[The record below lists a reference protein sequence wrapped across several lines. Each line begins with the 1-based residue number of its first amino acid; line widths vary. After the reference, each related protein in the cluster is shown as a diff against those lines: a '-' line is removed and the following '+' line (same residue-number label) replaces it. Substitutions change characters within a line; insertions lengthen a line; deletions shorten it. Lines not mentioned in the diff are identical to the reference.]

1 MAEKT
6 ENVSEKTENISGKT
20 AKIEKK
26 EKKMKLK
33 IDNISMKEILNE
45 SVEGSKIPIK
55 FSLEIK
61 QGGKIMGTC
70 HVSIDNL
77 FDRVEFGDNRKN
89 EFLFKPYDGKKKISK
104 APKPKEVGS
113 KQCEDCGKMFKTN
126 YRRRIHHDAIHKGL
140 KPFKCTECGKLF
152 ARKEELAKH
161 LHVHSEIKPYTCQVC
176 GKGFVHKCR
185 METHV
190 DIAHK
195 GLQPFQCQQCEK
207 RYSHKFDLKRHID
220 VAHRGL
226 KPFKCTKCEQSFA
239 NKYEFKRHKKTHDDI
254 EAIVNA
260 PREPPAVT
268 YKEHILNP
276 RETPMFPRESLT
288 FPRDA
293 SIFPRDALTNRPDP
307 PSSIIEMVVCDNDI
321 AKQNLMVLAG
331 FSGNTQPIPTT
342 MNQHQQP

>member
-1 MAEKT
+1 MAENNET
-6 ENVSEKTENISGKT
+6 V
-20 AKIEKK
+20 EKK
-26 EKKMKLK
+26 EKKIKLK
-33 IDNISMKEILNE
+33 IDNVSIKEIVDKN
-45 SVEGSKIPIK
+45 EGSKIPIK

-61 QGGKIMGTC
+61 KGGKIMGTC
-70 HVSIDNL
+70 HVTIDNL

-89 EFLFKPYDGKKKISK
+89 DFLFKPYESKRKISK
-104 APKPKEVGS
+104 TPKPKEGS
-113 KQCEDCGKMFKTN
+113 KQCEDCGKVFKTN

-140 KPFKCTECGKLF
+140 KPFKCTECGKSF
-152 ARKEELAKH
+152 ARKEELGKH

-195 GLQPFQCQQCEK
+195 GLQPFQCQECEK
-207 RYSHKFDLKRHID
+207 RYSHKFDLKRHVD

-239 NKYEFKRHKKTHDDI
+239 NKYDFKRHKKTHEDI
-254 EAIVNA
+254 EAIVNP
-260 PREPPAVT
+260 PREPAAVVLHKDHQFNT
-268 YKEHILNP
+268 INP
-276 RETPMFPRESLT
+276 RETPIFPRETLT

-293 SIFPRDALTNRPDP
+293 SVFPRDVLTNRPEP
-307 PSSIIEMVVCDNDI
+307 PSSIVEMVVCDNEI

-331 FSGNTQPIPTT
+331 FSGANQPMATN
-342 MNQHQQP
+342 MSHQQP